1 MSYGNHN
8 KMKGDVTVMGFIL
21 ITIVIIA
28 ALAMFSG
35 NKTKKSAKAKEQR
48 KFERK
53 MEREFNTGTRESSME
68 FNTGT
73 RESSSQAYNIDLAKS
88 WSSGQVKEYS

>member
-1 MSYGNHN
+1 
-8 KMKGDVTVMGFIL
+8 MGFIL

-28 ALAMFSG
+28 ALSMLSG
-35 NKTKKSAKAKEQR
+35 NKTKKKSTKMSQEQL

-53 MEREFNTGTRESSME
+53 MEVE

-73 RESSSQAYNIDLAKS
+73 RESSSQAYYIDLAES
-88 WSSGQVKEYS
+88 WSPEQVKEYS

>member
-53 MEREFNTGTRESSME
+53 MEREFNTGTRESS
-68 FNTGT
+68 
-73 RESSSQAYNIDLAKS
+73 SQAYNIDLAKS